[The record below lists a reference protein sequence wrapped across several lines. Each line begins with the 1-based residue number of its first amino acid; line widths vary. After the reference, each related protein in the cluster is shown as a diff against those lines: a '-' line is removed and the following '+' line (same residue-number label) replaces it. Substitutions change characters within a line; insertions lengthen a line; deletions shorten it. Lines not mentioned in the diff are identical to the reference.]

1 MKFKAWI
8 LALTATGL
16 ILTQT
21 GCAVLLVGAAVGAGA
36 GAMAY
41 SKGDLEMLEA
51 VSYEAAWTA
60 VEDVAK
66 ESGFQVTK
74 RDKKPLEGKLIA
86 KSHFGEVTFSMLSK
100 GEKITLISI
109 RVGTFGD
116 EAASRQIFEKLK
128 AKLK

>member
-16 ILTQT
+16 LITQT

-36 GAMAY
+36 GVVAY
-41 SKGDLEMLEA
+41 TKGDLETLEA

-60 VEDVAK
+60 VEDTVK
-66 ESGFQVTK
+66 EMGFTVTK
-74 RDKKPLEGKLIA
+74 RDKKPQEGKVIA
-86 KSHFGEVTFSMLSK
+86 KSHYGEVTFTIESR
-100 GEKITLISI
+100 GEKITQINI

-116 EAASRQIFEKLK
+116 EAASRNIFEKLK
-128 AKLK
+128 PKLK